1 MSANKSLFAPKLL
14 LCLMLSVVFAGGCNK
29 ETNNDGAVRGAVW
42 AVSADCRSCLE
53 NQCATPEGV
62 PAPAQACAADAAC
75 SDAFLA
81 FTNCYKLNRSL
92 QQCESEVKAVKAVR
106 AADYAGTALLQNCF
120 LLDCFGGIC
129 ESPGK

>member
-62 PAPAQACAADAAC
+62 PAPAKACAADAAC

-81 FTNCYKLNRSL
+81 FTNCYAQNRSL
-92 QQCESEVKAVKAVR
+92 QQCASEIKAVKATG
-106 AADYAGTALLQNCF
+106 DAGTALLQNCF
-120 LLDCFGGIC
+120 LLDCFNAIC
-129 ESPGK
+129 ELPGI